1 MADGK
6 SSHQRLS
13 GTPAFTAPELVSGNA
28 ADPFAADVWALG
40 ACLFCFIYG
49 RLPFQGSSVLDVFK
63 AITTAQLELP
73 DDVTISPSLTHL
85 FGRLFDKD
93 PATRITLQVG
103 RVARWPACCGGLAH
117 MLQAASHAVL
127 PGCLDQMA
135 ERQYLFSGCVLA
147 CWRLSPHC
155 ITAQPPS
162 AA

>member
-63 AITTAQLELP
+63 AITTAELQLP
-73 DDVTISPSLTHL
+73 DDIKISHSLQHL
-85 FGRLFDKD
+85 FARLFDKD
-93 PATRITLQVG
+93 PATRITLQVRAPLG
-103 RVARWPACCGGLAH
+103 TVRCQQC
-117 MLQAASHAVL
+117 
-127 PGCLDQMA
+127 
-135 ERQYLFSGCVLA
+135 
-147 CWRLSPHC
+147 
-155 ITAQPPS
+155 
-162 AA
+162 

>member
-63 AITTAQLELP
+63 AITTAELALP
-73 DDVTISPSLTHL
+73 DDIKISPSLQHL

-93 PATRITLQVG
+93 PATRISLQVRG
-103 RVARWPACCGGLAH
+103 HL
-117 MLQAASHAVL
+117 
-127 PGCLDQMA
+127 
-135 ERQYLFSGCVLA
+135 E
-147 CWRLSPHC
+147 
-155 ITAQPPS
+155 
-162 AA
+162 